1 MTVEAGVDSARILKR
16 IVKAVLIKYLLG
28 VLKMNRYLWLFVIS
42 LCMAFGSAQA
52 QTTGTTGGGQPF
64 NNMQPS
70 LAVTEVI
77 PMFGIFPPRDGGSA
91 TGDTLGFVYDFAGNF
106 APGGSTMAQGQI
118 LPISSNTAVF
128 SLLGTTYGG
137 NGTTNFALP
146 NLAGTAIVG
155 TGTGPGLFSQ
165 SLGQSTGSATVT
177 LTTGQLPAHDHTL
190 SGGGV
195 TGMTGGSQPFNND
208 QPSLALNYL
217 IATSGIFPPRD
228 GGSGFDQSIPTLGQI
243 TEFAGNFA
251 PSGWAIANGQLLS
264 IAQNQALFSILG
276 TQYGGDGITTF
287 ALPDLRGRTLIGDDA
302 NYFTGETLGTDA
314 TTLTVAN
321 LPAHYH
327 TLPAVA
333 TPEPVTILLLGFGLV
348 GLTGVRRRMS

>member
-16 IVKAVLIKYLLG
+16 IVKAVLIRYLLG

-190 SGGGV
+190 SGGKV
-195 TGMTGGSQPFNND
+195 TGMTGGSQPFNNV
-208 QPSLALNYL
+208 QPSLAMTRV
-217 IATSGIFPPRD
+217 IATTGVFPSQG
-228 GGSGFDQSIPTLGQI
+228 GGSGSAAFLGQVA
-243 TEFAGNFA
+243 TFAGNFA
-251 PSGWAIANGQLLS
+251 PGGWAIADGSLLP
-264 IAQNQALFSILG
+264 INQNQALFSILG

-321 LPAHYH
+321 LPAHDH